1 MCRLRRRC
9 MLRNLILWCS
19 SRQSTAN
26 RHWRLSSLIQSCRC
40 LRHTE
45 NSLSDC
51 QKLCCMYL
59 PGIKCSWL
67 RLGCLLLSYKLL
79 LGTEHMSLR
88 MNCPPLS
95 YRLQQ
100 STASRRKG
108 HWQKR
113 MCQWSRQHIQKRL
126 MHLHMYLLY
135 SSGRLLMQKRPKCRN
150 QAHMLYTTK
159 DPRCLR
165 MYQQCTGHR
174 HLRSVVHR
182 NLVCIQGT
190 QRLHWCS
197 CMSLQDS
204 NCTVPKGM
212 TCLIAWLQSHIGL
225 WDTHRKWL
233 ERLQAWQK
241 QAHWP
246 C

>member
-1 MCRLRRRC
+1 MRQRIAFQFLYCKCLQHRPRIVLCRWWSRFPQCMPGIDSQKSCPWRSRMCRLRRRC

-79 LGTEHMSLR
+79 LGTEHKSLR
-88 MNCPPLS
+88 TNCPPWS
-95 YRLQQ
+95 YRLRQ
-100 STASRRKG
+100 STAGRWKG

-113 MCQWSRQHIQKRL
+113 MCQ
-126 MHLHMYLLY
+126 
-135 SSGRLLMQKRPKCRN
+135 
-150 QAHMLYTTK
+150 
-159 DPRCLR
+159 
-165 MYQQCTGHR
+165 
-174 HLRSVVHR
+174 
-182 NLVCIQGT
+182 
-190 QRLHWCS
+190 
-197 CMSLQDS
+197 
-204 NCTVPKGM
+204 
-212 TCLIAWLQSHIGL
+212 
-225 WDTHRKWL
+225 
-233 ERLQAWQK
+233 
-241 QAHWP
+241 
-246 C
+246 